1 MAKETA
7 LRVCKHGST
16 YCGVCFHNLASA
28 IALPG
33 RPKYG
38 PRISTGKPKKSKKN
52 SNKEVPYDSGV
63 RK

>member
-1 MAKETA
+1 MAKEVA

-28 IALPG
+28 VALPG
-33 RPKYG
+33 RAKYG
-38 PRISTGKPKKSKKN
+38 PKVSKGNKPKAVKKE
-52 SNKEVPYDSGV
+52 SKEVPYDSGV